1 MPCIYKSFYLLP
13 FFTPNKRV
21 IIPINYKKR
30 QRKLSDQAWRWAFY
44 DWANSAFATTVMAGF
59 FPIFFKSYWANDLT
73 DAESTF
79 VIGSAN
85 SIVGLIIALSAPI
98 MGAFADAGNSK
109 KKQLLTFAVLG
120 IMATGYLFFIPESSW
135 KFAITFYA
143 IGVIGFSGGN
153 IFYDSLLV
161 SVAKDS
167 ERNRVS
173 SLGFSLGYLGGGL
186 LFLLNVMMFSFP
198 DFFGLK
204 SQVEAVLWSF
214 LSVAIWWSIF
224 TVPLVTGVKEPH
236 RSQQH
241 KTFLDISKEAFKSLY
256 QTSKSISQYKSAVVF
271 LLAYFLYMD
280 GVDTIIRMAT
290 SYGSDIGIS
299 AQSMI
304 SALLLTQFIGF
315 PATLIFGRYADRFGH
330 KQTLSFA
337 IIIYIGVVLFSAQM
351 DSAIEFYVMA
361 SIIGLVQGGVQAISR
376 SYFSSLIPENK
387 AAEFFGF
394 YNFIGK
400 SSVFI
405 GPFMVSG
412 IALLTS
418 SPNLGIL
425 SLLLLFIPGLI
436 ILRRIP

>member
-1 MPCIYKSFYLLP
+1 M
-13 FFTPNKRV
+13 
-21 IIPINYKKR
+21 KR

-198 DFFGLK
+198 GSFGLN

-351 DSAIEFYVMA
+351 DSAIEFFVMA

>member
-1 MPCIYKSFYLLP
+1 M
-13 FFTPNKRV
+13 
-21 IIPINYKKR
+21 KR
-30 QRKLSDQAWRWAFY
+30 QRKLTNEAWRWAFY

-59 FPIFFKSYWANDLT
+59 FPIFFKSYWAAELQ

-79 VIGSAN
+79 IIGSAN
-85 SIVGLIIALSAPI
+85 SIVGLLIAISAPI
-98 MGAFADAGNSK
+98 MGALADAGNSK
-109 KKQLLTFAVLG
+109 KKLLVTFATIG
-120 IMATGYLFFIPESSW
+120 IIATGYLFFIPESSW
-135 KFAITFYA
+135 RFAITFYA

-161 SVAKDS
+161 SVAKED

-173 SLGFSLGYLGGGL
+173 SLGFSLGYLGGGV
-186 LFLLNVMMFSFP
+186 LFLLNVLMFSFP
-198 DFFGLK
+198 NAFGLN
-204 SQVEAVLWSF
+204 SQIEAVLWSF
-214 LSVAIWWSIF
+214 LSVAIWWTIF
-224 TVPLVTGVKEPH
+224 SLPLVAGVKEPGVNE
-236 RSQQH
+236 
-241 KTFLDISKEAFKSLY
+241 KSKSLLQTSKDAFKSLR
-256 QTSKSISQYKSAVVF
+256 QTSQSISQYRSAVIF

-280 GVDTIIRMAT
+280 GVDTIIRMST
-290 SYGSDIGIS
+290 SYGSDIGLS

-315 PATLIFGRYADRFGH
+315 PATLVFGRYSDKFGH

-337 IIIYIGVVLFSAQM
+337 IVVYIGVVLFSSQM
-351 DSAIEFYVMA
+351 DTAIEFFIMA
-361 SIIGLVQGGVQAISR
+361 SVIGLVQGGVQAISR
-376 SYFSSLIPENK
+376 SYFSSLIPADK

-412 IALLTS
+412 IALITN
-418 SPNLGIL
+418 SPSAGIL

-436 ILRRIP
+436 LLRKVP

>member
-1 MPCIYKSFYLLP
+1 M
-13 FFTPNKRV
+13 
-21 IIPINYKKR
+21 KR
-30 QRKLSDQAWRWAFY
+30 QRKLSKEAWRWAFY

-59 FPIFFKSYWANDLT
+59 FPIFFKSYWAVDLT

-85 SIVGLIIALSAPI
+85 SIVGLLIAISAPI
-98 MGAFADAGNSK
+98 MGAFADAGNTK
-109 KKQLLTFAVLG
+109 KKLLVTFALLG
-120 IMATGYLFFIPESSW
+120 IVSTGYLFFIPESSW

-153 IFYDSLLV
+153 IFYDALLV
-161 SVAKDS
+161 SVANDN

-186 LFLLNVMMFSFP
+186 LFLLNVLMFSFP
-198 DFFGLK
+198 SFFGLN
-204 SQVEAVLWSF
+204 SQIEAVLWSF

-224 TVPLVTGVKEPH
+224 TIPLLTGVKEPQVS
-236 RSQQH
+236 REG
-241 KTFLDISKEAFKSLY
+241 KGFLEISTDAFKSLY
-256 QTSKSISQYKSAVVF
+256 QTARTIKQYKSAVIF

-290 SYGSDIGIS
+290 SYGSDIGLS

-304 SALLLTQFIGF
+304 GALLLTQFIGF
-315 PATLIFGRYADRFGH
+315 PATLVFGRYSDKFGH

-337 IIIYIGVVLFSAQM
+337 ILIYIGVVLFSSQM
-351 DSAIEFYVMA
+351 DSAIEFFIMA

-376 SYFSSLIPENK
+376 SYFSSLIPANK

-412 IALLTS
+412 IALVTN
-418 SPNLGIL
+418 SPSLGIL

-436 ILRRIP
+436 LLRRVP

>member
-1 MPCIYKSFYLLP
+1 M
-13 FFTPNKRV
+13 
-21 IIPINYKKR
+21 KR
-30 QRKLSDQAWRWAFY
+30 QRKLSKEAWRWAFY

-59 FPIFFKSYWANDLT
+59 FPIFFKSYWAADLT

-85 SIVGLIIALSAPI
+85 SIVGLLIAISAPI
-98 MGAFADAGNSK
+98 MGAFADAGNTK
-109 KKQLLTFAVLG
+109 KKLLVTFALLG
-120 IMATGYLFFIPESSW
+120 IVSTGYLFFIPESSW

-153 IFYDSLLV
+153 IFYDALLV
-161 SVAKDS
+161 SVANDN

-186 LFLLNVMMFSFP
+186 LFLLNVLMFSFP
-198 DFFGLK
+198 SFFGLN
-204 SQVEAVLWSF
+204 SQIEAVLWSF

-224 TVPLVTGVKEPH
+224 TIPLLTGVKEPQVS
-236 RSQQH
+236 REG
-241 KTFLDISKEAFKSLY
+241 KGFLEISTDAFKSLY
-256 QTSKSISQYKSAVVF
+256 QTARTIKQYKSAVIF

-290 SYGSDIGIS
+290 SYGSDIGLS

-304 SALLLTQFIGF
+304 GALLLTQFIGF
-315 PATLIFGRYADRFGH
+315 PATLVFGRYSDKFGH

-337 IIIYIGVVLFSAQM
+337 ILIYIGVVLFSSQM
-351 DSAIEFYVMA
+351 DSAIEFFIMA

-376 SYFSSLIPENK
+376 SYFSSLIPANK

-412 IALLTS
+412 IALVTN
-418 SPNLGIL
+418 SPSLGIL

-436 ILRRIP
+436 LLRRVPSIKKNLSQS

>member
-1 MPCIYKSFYLLP
+1 M
-13 FFTPNKRV
+13 
-21 IIPINYKKR
+21 KR
-30 QRKLSDQAWRWAFY
+30 QRKLSKEAWRWAFY

-59 FPIFFKSYWANDLT
+59 FPIFFKSYWAADLT

-85 SIVGLIIALSAPI
+85 SIVGLLIAISAPI
-98 MGAFADAGNSK
+98 MGAFADAGNTK
-109 KKQLLTFAVLG
+109 KKLLVTFALLG
-120 IMATGYLFFIPESSW
+120 IVSTGYLFFIPESSW

-153 IFYDSLLV
+153 IFYDALLV
-161 SVAKDS
+161 SVANDN

-186 LFLLNVMMFSFP
+186 LFLLNVLMFSFP
-198 DFFGLK
+198 SFFGLN
-204 SQVEAVLWSF
+204 SQIEAVLWSF

-224 TVPLVTGVKEPH
+224 TIPLLTGVKEPQVS
-236 RSQQH
+236 REG
-241 KTFLDISKEAFKSLY
+241 KGFLEISTDAFKSLY
-256 QTSKSISQYKSAVVF
+256 QTARTIKQYKSAVIF

-290 SYGSDIGIS
+290 SYGSDIGLS

-304 SALLLTQFIGF
+304 GALLLTQFIGF
-315 PATLIFGRYADRFGH
+315 PATLVFGRYSDKFGH

-337 IIIYIGVVLFSAQM
+337 ILIYIGVVLFSSQM
-351 DSAIEFYVMA
+351 ESAIEFFIMA

-376 SYFSSLIPENK
+376 SYFSSLIPANK

-412 IALLTS
+412 IALVTN
-418 SPNLGIL
+418 SPSLGIL

-436 ILRRIP
+436 LLRRVP

>member
-1 MPCIYKSFYLLP
+1 M
-13 FFTPNKRV
+13 
-21 IIPINYKKR
+21 KR
-30 QRKLSDQAWRWAFY
+30 QRKLSKEAWRWAFY

-59 FPIFFKSYWANDLT
+59 FPIFFKSYWAADLT

-85 SIVGLIIALSAPI
+85 SIVGLLIAISAPI
-98 MGAFADAGNSK
+98 MGAFADAGNTK
-109 KKQLLTFAVLG
+109 KKLLVTFALLG
-120 IMATGYLFFIPESSW
+120 IVSTGYLFFIPESSW

-153 IFYDSLLV
+153 IFYDALLV
-161 SVAKDS
+161 SVANDN

-186 LFLLNVMMFSFP
+186 LFLLNVLMFSFP
-198 DFFGLK
+198 SFFGLN
-204 SQVEAVLWSF
+204 SQIEAVLWSF

-224 TVPLVTGVKEPH
+224 TIPLLTGVKEPQVS
-236 RSQQH
+236 REG
-241 KTFLDISKEAFKSLY
+241 KGFLEISTDAFKSLY
-256 QTSKSISQYKSAVVF
+256 QTARTIKQYKSAVIF

-290 SYGSDIGIS
+290 SYGSDIGLS

-304 SALLLTQFIGF
+304 GALLLTQFIGF
-315 PATLIFGRYADRFGH
+315 PATLVFGRYSDKFGH

-337 IIIYIGVVLFSAQM
+337 ILIYIGVVLFSSQM
-351 DSAIEFYVMA
+351 DSAIEFFIMA

-376 SYFSSLIPENK
+376 SYFSSLIPANK
-387 AAEFFGF
+387 AAEFFVF

-412 IALLTS
+412 IALVTN
-418 SPNLGIL
+418 SPSLGIL

-436 ILRRIP
+436 LLRRVP